1 MIALPPAEPLH
12 ALLARPTAPRPSPPA
27 GSKKGLTRKAYAT
40 RTLILETTL
49 QVIAQEGYAA
59 ATHARVAEAAGVVR
73 GVINYHFHDRSQ
85 FLRAVIGHIERR
97 KAKRL
102 ATLSPTLDL
111 DRRHHVCGAIDTYW
125 TMLHELPFV
134 AFAEL
139 EHAARTD
146 PHLQMLLAERACADG
161 HANIDPFRTHRDEK
175 RQPLYDLTR
184 FLLEGLAHGSMTH
197 DRAAREV
204 NLLDVLKQLAMAF

>member
-12 ALLARPTAPRPSPPA
+12 AMLARPTAPRPSPLA

-73 GVINYHFHDRSQ
+73 GVINYHFHDRRQ

-102 ATLSPTLDL
+102 ASLSPTLDL
-111 DRRHHVCGAIDTYW
+111 DRSHHVCGAIDTYW
-125 TMLHELPFV
+125 TMLHERPFV

-146 PHLQMLLAERACADG
+146 PDLQTLLAERASADG
-161 HANIDPFRTHRDEK
+161 RTNIDPFRTLRSQE

-184 FLLEGLAHGSMTH
+184 FLLEGLAHGTMAN
-197 DRAAREV
+197 DRAAREAG
-204 NLLDVLKQLAMAF
+204 LLNVLKQMAMTF